1 MKVPQILFPWR
12 GERSAKAKKKL
23 RTAAEF
29 WGMGKFGE
37 AVLKLSNTVEAHI
50 QFQAPPGNGGQL
62 DPLAAF

>member
-1 MKVPQILFPWR
+1 MEGGAFGQ
-12 GERSAKAKKKL
+12 GKKKM